1 MYIRQITND
10 YLIVCVGMKGLGC
23 VRKMSARRMEM
34 LSKKN
39 LGLNNDFD
47 VRGGGIDLNKEKSC
61 IPEIIYAVD
70 CNFISED
77 NSRSIVLKEI
87 VKEFLLRFNLQVSE
101 EKIEQTTI
109 KKDEVKQRSGN
120 G

>member
-1 MYIRQITND
+1 MYMLHITND

-23 VRKMSARRMEM
+23 IRKMSARRMEI
-34 LSKKN
+34 LSKKS

-61 IPEIIYAVD
+61 IPAEIIYAVD

-77 NSRSIVLKEI
+77 NSRSKV
-87 VKEFLLRFNLQVSE
+87 
-101 EKIEQTTI
+101 
-109 KKDEVKQRSGN
+109 
-120 G
+120 